1 MWTLPIGSTEQY
13 HLSHKQMLEANQR
26 VCSWI
31 SPSGIPALMLCLI
44 NGSIFNKMLSKL
56 LSKKKKQKTQT
67 LKHAPPESQH
77 TFSPFLECVKHPQ
90 KKIRII
96 RMQYKLKKQK
106 TTTTSTTS
114 NLLEWLMHFL
124 FRLQW
129 LLISRLMT
137 VEVLPRSWP
146 TDLLL
151 TAFKTTAGMEE
162 AWEIREGRTEGE
174 RGTVKK
180 WRRDVDRRVGKVREW
195 KVGRGDYATMN
206 CERVDDRDFSDQLK
220 CSPIDMF

>member
-1 MWTLPIGSTEQY
+1 MH
-13 HLSHKQMLEANQR
+13 HLNHN
-26 VCSWI
+26 
-31 SPSGIPALMLCLI
+31 IPLV
-44 NGSIFNKMLSKL
+44 
-56 LSKKKKQKTQT
+56 
-67 LKHAPPESQH
+67 
-77 TFSPFLECVKHPQ
+77 PFFFECVKHPQ

-96 RMQYKLKKQK
+96 RMQYKLKNK
-106 TTTTSTTS
+106 TTTTS

-129 LLISRLMT
+129 LLISRLMI

-146 TDLLL
+146 TDLPL

-180 WRRDVDRRVGKVREW
+180 WRRDVDRREGKVQAW
-195 KVGRGDYATMN
+195 KLGRGDYATMN